1 MSLCGKKMEREKRE
15 KTGMVKDN
23 EWILLMINTLL
34 KAKQSSQFISFGLDR
49 HGMQSC
55 PPSTIKQT
63 SKLALFF
70 FFHFFFCT
78 FFLFFNERILLF
90 KNFSDKTEAFFFSLC
105 NFSTGIFPVRHDILV
120 EGKKS
125 ECVWFTKNYWHG
137 GNKDKIVPLVAMSKD
152 FQSLLGI
159 N

>member
-55 PPSTIKQT
+55 PPSTMKQT

-78 FFLFFNERILLF
+78 FFCFLMREYCFLKISQIKQKHFFLAYVTF
-90 KNFSDKTEAFFFSLC
+90 
-105 NFSTGIFPVRHDILV
+105 
-120 EGKKS
+120 
-125 ECVWFTKNYWHG
+125 
-137 GNKDKIVPLVAMSKD
+137 
-152 FQSLLGI
+152 LLGFFQLDMTFW
-159 N
+159 

>member
-1 MSLCGKKMEREKRE
+1 MREYCF
-15 KTGMVKDN
+15 
-23 EWILLMINTLL
+23 L
-34 KAKQSSQFISFGLDR
+34 KISQ
-49 HGMQSC
+49 
-55 PPSTIKQT
+55 IKQ
-63 SKLALFF
+63 K
-70 FFHFFFCT
+70 H
-78 FFLFFNERILLF
+78 
-90 KNFSDKTEAFFFSLC
+90 FFSLC